1 MTHVNQYRKGSDS
14 QPGMVQP
21 IQPDVDLDLS
31 TPFSVAC
38 VNGHTDVI
46 ELQLLLD
53 HSSTES
59 IDLNARTE
67 SGRTAF
73 MISCINGN
81 EDVVKILLDHS
92 DSKNIDLNGKDSDGN
107 TRNTAIT
114 LAYEYRKTTV
124 FKLLGT

>member
-14 QPGMVQP
+14 QSGMVQP

-53 HSSTES
+53 RVDSFPEIFHSRERES
-59 IDLNARTE
+59 R
-67 SGRTAF
+67 
-73 MISCINGN
+73 
-81 EDVVKILLDHS
+81 KIFEPFPG
-92 DSKNIDLNGKDSDGN
+92 IP
-107 TRNTAIT
+107 
-114 LAYEYRKTTV
+114 
-124 FKLLGT
+124 GTGMKIFF